1 MIRIVSTAFLAIF
14 LIVGNPF
21 LFKAWSLNE
30 AKLGEKLA
38 KEVEKEFP
46 LSKDPVEVS
55 RVEAVGY
62 NLVRFSSRKDIRYRF
77 KVIAKKDINAFSLPG
92 GYVYMFKGMLNFVR
106 TESEL
111 AAVLAH
117 EVAHIEYKHALRQ
130 MANAQRVTIYALI
143 IAAATRTGAGIIGAD
158 LLRLAILN
166 KYSRKYEE
174 EADRR
179 SIKLMMRA
187 GYDPV
192 AALTLMERLCALSQR
207 KPPRDYGIMMD
218 HPTLMERAKYILK
231 ELKSLGVEINR
242 RKAANYLP
250 VIVGKNGLDVYL
262 GKTLL
267 FSASSPSEA
276 KEFAKKLV
284 KALRIN
290 LEPFQIVVKG
300 DRLLVSG
307 NTVLKGRKKELE
319 AVREKL
325 IKILLDFRVKY
336 MPF

>member
-1 MIRIVSTAFLAIF
+1 MKKIILFLLVVFFSLSGLVSE
-14 LIVGNPF
+14 
-21 LFKAWSLNE
+21 AWTLSE
-30 AKLGEKLA
+30 VKLGRKLA

-46 LSKDPVEVS
+46 LSKDPIEIS

-62 NLVRFSSRKDIRYRF
+62 ALARFSFRKDISYHFR
-77 KVIAKKDINAFSLPG
+77 VIAKKDINAFSLPG
-92 GYVYMFKGMLNFVR
+92 GYIYVFRGMLKFVR
-106 TESEL
+106 TDSEL

-117 EVAHIEYKHALRQ
+117 EIAHIEYKHALKQ
-130 MANAQRVTIYALI
+130 MANAQRMTIYALI
-143 IAAATRTGAGIIGAD
+143 IAAATRTGAGIMGAD

-174 EADRR
+174 EADCR
-179 SIKLMMRA
+179 SIKLMMKA
-187 GYDPV
+187 GYNPV
-192 AALTLMERLCALSQR
+192 AALTLMERLCAFSER

-250 VIVGKNGLDVYL
+250 VSVGENRLDVYV

-267 FSASSPSEA
+267 FSASSPSKA
-276 KEFAKKLV
+276 KEFAQNLD
-284 KALRIN
+284 KALRVD
-290 LEPFQIVVKG
+290 LEPFQIS
-300 DRLLVSG
+300 VSG
-307 NTVLKGRKKELE
+307 DSLFISGKFVFQGKREE
-319 AVREKL
+319 VESVREKL
-325 IKILLDFRVKY
+325 VKILLDFKVKY